1 MGVCLVIISD
11 QTGTFPRSHV
21 AHSCAACDR
30 PRAPHVNRR
39 FDAMPV
45 EKAIIEQL
53 RLRGPCCLDDVATYL
68 PDFSWAQVFLAVN
81 RMSRNGKL
89 LYYRLGSS
97 ASQIAL
103 RSQVLE
109 SSSTSSQKR

>member
-1 MGVCLVIISD
+1 
-11 QTGTFPRSHV
+11 
-21 AHSCAACDR
+21 
-30 PRAPHVNRR
+30 
-39 FDAMPV
+39 MPV
-45 EKAIIEQL
+45 EEAIIEQL

-68 PDFSWAQVFLAVN
+68 PDFSWAQVFLAVD

-97 ASQIAL
+97 AYQIAL

-109 SSSTSSQKR
+109 SGSTSGPKRGTR